1 MKFTPEI
8 LKRHA
13 EILVEKQT
21 KGNRNIV
28 AAYLRGSLLYGS
40 PLLGGAGDIDLVF
53 IHNTPPL
60 RERQIIPITPEIHFD
75 IVHHDEVLYNTPRDL
90 RLDAW
95 MGPTLQDA
103 VPLYDP
109 RHLVDYTQSG
119 VRSNFFFPENIQ
131 ARAMPLLEGA
141 RQFWMERQIST
152 PKDITVEF
160 PVFLNAL
167 GAAANAVALLSGP
180 PLPIRRLGMEFPERA
195 SQVNAAG
202 IALAFDHLLG
212 SINLTSDTIQDWI
225 QKWQESFSVL
235 KKNSAADPCLAE
247 KETYFNAAF
256 DEFLASDNPTAVVWP
271 LLITWTQI
279 VRSLPDERQLQTP
292 WIKAITGLG
301 FAAQDYSVKL
311 EAFDSFLEM
320 CEVLVLGDNS
330 PENGI

>member
-13 EILVEKQT
+13 EILVEKET

-75 IVHHDEVLYNTPRDL
+75 IVHHDEVLYSTPRDL

-131 ARAMPLLEGA
+131 ARAKPLLEDA
-141 RQFWMERQIST
+141 RQFWMERQISA
-152 PKDITVEF
+152 PQDIIVEF
-160 PVFLNAL
+160 PIFLNAL
-167 GAAANAVALLSGP
+167 GSAANAIALLSGP
-180 PLPIRRLGMEFPERA
+180 PLPTRRLGMEFPKRA
-195 SQVNAAG
+195 AQVNAAG
-202 IALAFDHLLG
+202 ISLAFDHLLG
-212 SINLTSDTIQDWI
+212 SINLTPETIQDWI
-225 QKWQESFSVL
+225 QEWQAAFSVL
-235 KKNSAADPCLAE
+235 KKNSSADPFLAE
-247 KETYFNAAF
+247 EETYFKSAY
-256 DEFLASDNPTAVVWP
+256 DDILASDNASAVIWP
-271 LLITWTQI
+271 LIVTWTQI
-279 VRSLPDERQLQTP
+279 IRLLPDERQLQMP

-301 FAAQDYSVKL
+301 FAAQDYGVKL

-320 CEVLVLGDNS
+320 CEGLVLGDNS
-330 PENGI
+330 AVNGN